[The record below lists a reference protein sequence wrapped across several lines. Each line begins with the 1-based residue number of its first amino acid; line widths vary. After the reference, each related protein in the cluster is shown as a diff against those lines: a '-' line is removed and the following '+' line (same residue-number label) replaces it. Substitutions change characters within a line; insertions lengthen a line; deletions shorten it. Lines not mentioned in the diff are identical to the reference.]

1 MLQVLLTFDLEEFD
15 VPEEYG
21 NKIPF
26 DRQIEVST
34 IGLHKI
40 ISLIDKHNIVCTF
53 FTTANYAL
61 QQKDLIKSLSLKHE
75 IASHGF
81 YHSAFKAE
89 DLKTSK
95 ETLEAM
101 IGKPVTGF
109 RMARLAPVNDL
120 EIEKAGYSY
129 NSSMNPTY
137 IPGRYNHL
145 NKPRTA
151 YYIGKVLNI
160 PTSVSPNLRVPL
172 FWLSF
177 KNFPL
182 WYFKTMMNQTLKR
195 DNVVS
200 LYFHPWEFA
209 DIKNYKL
216 PKYISKHSGNSML
229 NRLEEIIIDLKT
241 KAEFITM
248 DEYVK
253 NFRS

>member
-1 MLQVLLTFDLEEFD
+1 MIKVLLTFDVEEFD

-21 NKIPF
+21 SSVAFEK
-26 DRQIEVST
+26 QIEVST

-40 ISLIDKHNIVCTF
+40 ISLLEKHNVVCTF

-61 QQKDLIKSLSLKHE
+61 QQRDLIKSLSLKHE

-81 YHSAFKAE
+81 YHSSFKAE

-95 ETLEAM
+95 ETLEE
-101 IGKPVTGF
+101 IINKPVTGF

-151 YYIGKVLNI
+151 FYVGKVLNI

-182 WYFKTMMNQTLKR
+182 WYFKLLMKQTLKR
-195 DNVVS
+195 DKVVS

-209 DIKNYKL
+209 DIKNYNL
-216 PKYISKHSGNSML
+216 PKYISKHSGNAML
-229 NRLEEIIIDLKT
+229 QRLEETIIDLKT

-248 DEYVK
+248 DDYAR
-253 NFRS
+253 NFK